1 MILFIL
7 IILII
12 VLMAVVLYYYAFRYE
27 PVNFGLS
34 KVNIFLRDAEKNKI
48 KEKGKDNHAV
58 KDNSN
63 PILTFLHLSDF
74 HLRKNKN

>member
-1 MILFIL
+1 LFSMILFIL

-12 VLMAVVLYYYAFRYE
+12 VLIAVVLYYYAFRYE

-48 KEKGKDNHAV
+48 KDK
-58 KDNSN
+58 
-63 PILTFLHLSDF
+63 
-74 HLRKNKN
+74 